1 MFFTGQKTQPTVSK
15 YWRKIY
21 KGKQPPKH
29 KENISQ
35 KTWQQAVTLQAV
47 IFSGCLVY
55 FWVVSN
61 VVYFDVV
68 LFLLLRAVF
77 ADIFSHRWIVCCSY
91 CALTAFNFQRY
102 TWSDCSL
109 PCSPNTFVMNV
120 SVDSRHGD
128 VQSSDEPLTCYFLFV
143 TWLFK
148 FSLAFSTGV
157 SCICSS
163 SLERVVDI

>member
-91 CALTAFNFQRY
+91 CALTVH
-102 TWSDCSL
+102 SI
-109 PCSPNTFVMNV
+109 
-120 SVDSRHGD
+120 
-128 VQSSDEPLTCYFLFV
+128 SSDTHGLIAHCLAVLIRLLWMFLLTQGMVMYSLLMSLWRV
-143 TWLFK
+143 TFCL
-148 FSLAFSTGV
+148 SLG
-157 SCICSS
+157 CSNS
-163 SLERVVDI
+163 VWPSRLVFHVFAQVHWNA